1 MPKLITQ
8 ELTATRNVMKQCLAV
23 KPNESVLIVTDPTR
37 SNLVG
42 IFQEA
47 AREITNKVEVVS
59 VKGMTENAQE
69 PPEKIAQKMLEADVA
84 LLVTTYS
91 LSHTKAR
98 KKACAAG
105 CRIASMPGIT
115 LDMIRR
121 TLLADYSQI
130 AKLSDKLA
138 RILTNGQTAKLTSPA
153 GTNLQLTLET
163 RLGESDNG
171 LYTQTGSFGNLPAGE
186 ACIGPLEGKT
196 NGSLVIDGA
205 IADIELDHPIKIIV
219 KDGLAAEISGG
230 QAAAILTK
238 ILNQIGP
245 KARNIAEL
253 GIGTNPLA
261 KLSPN
266 VLEAEKVYGTCHIA
280 LGSNISYG
288 GSVDVPF
295 HSDGII
301 LNPTLQIDGKI
312 VIRSGKILV

>member
-1 MPKLITQ
+1 MTKLTLQ
-8 ELTATRNVMKQCLAV
+8 ELAAGRNVMKQCLGV
-23 KPNESVLIVTDPTR
+23 KPGESVLIVTDPTR

-47 AREITNKVEVVS
+47 AKEITDQVKVVS
-59 VKGMTENAQE
+59 FSGMTENAQE
-69 PPEKIAQKMLEADVA
+69 PPKKISQKMLAADVA

-91 LSHTKAR
+91 LSHTQAR
-98 KKACAAG
+98 KNACKNG

-115 LDMIRR
+115 LDMIKR

-138 RILTNGQTAKLTSPA
+138 RILTNSQTAKLTSPA
-153 GTNLQLTLET
+153 GTNLQLVLGN

-171 LYTQTGSFGNLPAGE
+171 LYTQAGSFGNLPAGE
-186 ACIGPLEGKT
+186 ACIGPLEDQTQGL
-196 NGSLVIDGA
+196 LVIDGA
-205 IADIELDHPIKIIV
+205 IADIALDQPIKIII
-219 KDGLAAEISGG
+219 KDGLATTISGG
-230 QAAAILTK
+230 KAAKKLVKT
-238 ILNQIGP
+238 LNQIGP

-266 VLEAEKVYGTCHIA
+266 VLEAEKVYGTCHVA

-288 GSVDVPF
+288 GQVDVPF
-295 HSDGII
+295 HSDGIV
-301 LNPTLQIDGKI
+301 LKPTLQIDDKI
-312 VIRSGKILV
+312 IIQSGKIIL